1 MPHGVLVQVQ
11 SRAPIKLF
19 TEKLPSGRFFV
30 VRHIYVINMLYW
42 RYMQSMKM
50 SKSALDKIGQNI
62 REGKAE
68 SVEIAISALNNWR
81 ESHGEILQKYY
92 NYANI
97 LAKIIDKDNIIVA
110 QRLKR
115 LPTIVNK
122 LKRFKDMRLSR
133 MQDIAGIR
141 IIVEDIKQLDL
152 VDSVLRKN
160 ENLKRVKDYIR
171 KPKSSGYRG
180 KHYIFAENEMFVE
193 VQLRTQIQHLWATAL
208 ETVDVLLGTTLKENE
223 DETYWCNFFRQ
234 VSSIF
239 AIVEEKPVLEEH
251 KHLDIRKMRENLKQ
265 NMDDNKISQKL
276 YSYMI
281 ADPVIHAK
289 NIAEAYYLVITLKPE
304 TNEVVVMGFKENQYD
319 IAFEKYKSIERNNQ
333 TSQQTVLVG
342 VNQINKIKEIYPN
355 YYINLYNFVQT
366 IKFIIS
372 EK

>member
-1 MPHGVLVQVQ
+1 
-11 SRAPIKLF
+11 
-19 TEKLPSGRFFV
+19 
-30 VRHIYVINMLYW
+30 MLYW
-42 RYMQSMKM
+42 RYMQSRKM
-50 SKSALDKIGQNI
+50 SKSALDRIGQNI
-62 REGKAE
+62 REDKAE
-68 SVEIAISALNNWR
+68 VVDIAISSLNSWR

-133 MQDIAGIR
+133 MQDVAGIR
-141 IIVEDIKQLDL
+141 IIVEDINQLDL
-152 VDSVLRKN
+152 ADNVLRKI

-171 KPKSSGYRG
+171 KPKTSGYRG
-180 KHYIFAENEMFVE
+180 KHYIFEENEMFVE
-193 VQLRTQIQHLWATAL
+193 IQLRTQIQHLWATAL
-208 ETVDVLLGTTLKENE
+208 ETVDVLLGTTLKESE
-223 DETYWCNFFRQ
+223 DETYWCDFFRQ

-239 AIVEEKPVLEEH
+239 AIAEEKPVLEKH
-251 KHLDIRKMRENLKQ
+251 KYLDIRKMREILKQ

-276 YSYMI
+276 YSYMVT
-281 ADPVIHAK
+281 DPVIHAK
-289 NIAEAYYLVITLKPE
+289 NIVEAYYIVLTLNLE
-304 TNEVVVMGFKENQYD
+304 SNEVEVMGFKENQYD
-319 IAFEKYKSIERNNQ
+319 IAFEKYKSIEGNNQ
-333 TSQQTVLVG
+333 TSQQTVLVA

-355 YYINLYNFVQT
+355 YYINLYNFVRT

>member
-1 MPHGVLVQVQ
+1 M
-11 SRAPIKLF
+11 
-19 TEKLPSGRFFV
+19 
-30 VRHIYVINMLYW
+30 
-42 RYMQSMKM
+42 YMQSRNM

-62 REGKAE
+62 REDKAE
-68 SVEIAISALNNWR
+68 VIDLAISALNNWR

-97 LAKIIDKDNIIVA
+97 LAKAIDKDNIIIA

-133 MQDIAGIR
+133 MQDVAGIR

-152 VDSVLRKN
+152 VDNVLRKN

-171 KPKSSGYRG
+171 KPKTSGYRG
-180 KHYIFAENEMFVE
+180 KHYIFEENEMFVE
-193 VQLRTQIQHLWATAL
+193 IQLRTQVQHLWATAL

-223 DETYWCNFFRQ
+223 DETYWCDFFRQ

-239 AIVEEKPVLEEH
+239 AIAEEKPVLEKH
-251 KHLDIRKMRENLKQ
+251 KHLDIRKMREILKQ
-265 NMDDNKISQKL
+265 NMDENKISQKL
-276 YSYMI
+276 YSYMVT
-281 ADPVIHAK
+281 DPVIHAK
-289 NIAEAYYLVITLKPE
+289 NITEAYYIVLTLNLE
-304 TNEVVVMGFKENQYD
+304 SNEVEVMGFKENQYD

-333 TSQQTVLVG
+333 ASQQTVLVA
-342 VNQINKIKEIYPN
+342 VNQIHKIKEIYPN
-355 YYINLYNFVQT
+355 YYINLYNFVRT